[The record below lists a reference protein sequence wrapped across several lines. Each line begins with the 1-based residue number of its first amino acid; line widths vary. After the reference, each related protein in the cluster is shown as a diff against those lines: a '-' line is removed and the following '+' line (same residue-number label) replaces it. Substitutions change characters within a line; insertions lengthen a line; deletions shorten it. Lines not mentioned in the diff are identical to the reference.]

1 METVMLL
8 RVPEPETGV
17 LNLTSGPDRSRL
29 SPLVVIVTG
38 AEIGNAGIKIGISH
52 DRLIQKSS
60 GCGGGYAETCRKH

>member
-29 SPLVVIVTG
+29 SPLVVIVT
-38 AEIGNAGIKIGISH
+38 ES
-52 DRLIQKSS
+52 RWVPKSAMRES
-60 GCGGGYAETCRKH
+60 KSEYPTID